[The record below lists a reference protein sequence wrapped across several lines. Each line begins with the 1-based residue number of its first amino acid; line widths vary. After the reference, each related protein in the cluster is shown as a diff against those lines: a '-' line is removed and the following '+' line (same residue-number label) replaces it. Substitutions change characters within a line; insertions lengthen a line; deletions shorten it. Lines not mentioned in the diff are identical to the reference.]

1 MDQLEEDLDRF
12 KQPAMVAVGGI
23 AAALVIATL
32 PTVYLEK
39 VIGFTGISEFIG
51 AAAPPLGNTAK
62 GLIAVVAGTI
72 SAAIIYVFLNYKGGS
87 DMSLAIR
94 RNLTPD
100 ESEVE
105 TSAKVNSGTSK
116 FSLKRLLRK
125 PGKSRKTGDGKVMD
139 LSDLPQLR
147 EADSH
152 PDAPA
157 RRPIFADSDLGAPL
171 AGKIKPF
178 EQPVAEPEVAAPQAA
193 IVNPEVAPAPFVAE
207 KSLRMEPVAQPEMTP
222 SPMVVPAPT
231 ATVAPVEATQ
241 APIAPAAV
249 VEPMAAPTVMPSVLV
264 PPLAYVEPEGS
275 TEDLSN
281 LSLGELTDRLEAG
294 LSRLKQLEFAS
305 RVVAQQP
312 VVAPS
317 SPAAD
322 QAPAGLT
329 VSNEDAPVVVPP
341 MKSVEKTEE
350 QIQAT
355 RQADMDAALKAALG
369 TLERMTAHR

>member
-1 MDQLEEDLDRF
+1 VDQLEQDLDRF

-62 GLIAVVAGTI
+62 GLIAVVAGII
-72 SAAIIYVFLNYKGGS
+72 SASVIYVFLNYKGGS

-100 ESEVE
+100 ETEAKN
-105 TSAKVNSGTSK
+105 SAKANAGTSK

-125 PGKSRKTGDGKVMD
+125 PGKNRKSGDGKVMD

-147 EADSH
+147 GADSH

-178 EQPVAEPEVAAPQAA
+178 EQQVAEPVVAAPEPAVA
-193 IVNPEVAPAPFVAE
+193 TPEVAPAPFVAE
-207 KSLRMEPVAQPEMTP
+207 KSLRMEPVAQPEMAP
-222 SPMVVPAPT
+222 SPMVVSAPT
-231 ATVAPVEATQ
+231 AAAVPPASLAPTAVAEPMVAPS
-241 APIAPAAV
+241 
-249 VEPMAAPTVMPSVLV
+249 VMPSVSV
-264 PPLAYVEPEGS
+264 TPPAYVEPEGS
-275 TEDLSN
+275 SEDLSN

-322 QAPAGLT
+322 QAPVGLT
-329 VSNEDAPVVVPP
+329 VSNEEAPVAVPP